1 MEDMGRLLFEEEIK
15 ERRVQGELS
24 TNHIGI
30 FIGLLVLIL
39 TWTVYGVQAWRG
51 IGAAWLMFG
60 LILSLILTIISLIT
74 IDRLV
79 RAEFTQ
85 YWPIKVY
92 EKGIMMPP
100 TPVDRIFWKKQP
112 FIYYNNLSSIRLIR
126 APKPDHMDL
135 LIIITKSRKNYLK
148 RYNRDSKET
157 KNILES
163 VCKAFPQARIEISE

>member
-1 MEDMGRLLFEEEIK
+1 MEDMGKLLYEEEIK

-30 FIGLLVLIL
+30 FICLLVLIL
-39 TWTVYGVQAWRG
+39 TWTVYGVQVWRG
-51 IGAAWLMFG
+51 IGVAWLVFG
-60 LILSLILTIISLIT
+60 LIISLILTIISLII
-74 IDRLV
+74 IDKLA

-92 EKGIMMPP
+92 ENGIMMPP
-100 TPVDRIFWKKQP
+100 TPFDRVLWKKQP
-112 FIYYNNLSSIRLIR
+112 FIFYNNLSSIRLIR

-135 LIIITKSRKNYLK
+135 LIIITKSRKSYLK

-157 KNILES
+157 KNILEN
-163 VCKAFPQARIEISE
+163 VRKAFPQARIEISE